1 MKDTALGV
9 ALGLA
14 AVVTV
19 VLIIWSLAILG
30 HATFGVNP

>member
-9 ALGLA
+9 LLGLCA
-14 AVVTV
+14 ATGA

-30 HATFGVNP
+30 HALFA